1 MTPKEKAQNLFKI
14 FFNITGHLKQSKEC
28 ALRAVDEMICAL
40 AGARNNDD
48 NLTHEEIE
56 ILDIN
61 IDNRQT
67 YLFKVE
73 KEIKKM

>member
-14 FFNITGHLKQSKEC
+14 FFNITGHLKESKEC
-28 ALRAVDEMICAL
+28 ALRAVDEMIGELACA
-40 AGARNNDD
+40 RTKDD
-48 NLTHEEIE
+48 NLTDEEIE

-61 IDNRQT
+61 IDKVQD
-67 YLFKVE
+67 YLFEVE